1 MISKKNIKTNSIFL
15 QRMVASSR
23 EINCY
28 FMRTSKGIKGT
39 ARHFGLQYSYVGA
52 LINRYKK
59 QKGIR

>member
-1 MISKKNIKTNSIFL
+1 MVSSKEIIS
-15 QRMVASSR
+15 
-23 EINCY
+23 Y

-39 ARHFGLQYSYVGA
+39 ARYFGLRYSYVGS

>member
-23 EINCY
+23 EIIRY
-28 FMRTSKGIKGT
+28 FMQTSKGIKGT
-39 ARHFGLQYSYVGA
+39 ARYFGLPYSYVGT
-52 LINRYKK
+52 LIIQYKK